1 MGASREPSKSV
12 TRFFR
17 YWRTTTVL
25 DREVIDAVV
34 SDEHLPVSTPLRDA
48 LDEWPGTHYWSEREG
63 RDRLVL
69 IRAVRP
75 SPRERWWFHTLLF
88 VITFA
93 TVWMAGAMLIGPSV
107 RLSSIIGVVPTELWQ
122 SLNSWVNDAIP
133 ALGFAAALMGV
144 LLIHELGH
152 YVVAKRYHINA
163 SPPFFLP
170 APPQINF
177 IGTFGAFIRLRS
189 PVVDRRQLLDVGA
202 AGPWA
207 GFVISVAALV
217 FGLANSVP
225 APDLLGETRQF
236 IYINNSPFFL
246 GDSMFMTWLR
256 TAVAGNQTV
265 ELHPMALAG
274 WFGLFV
280 TTLNLLPLGQLDGGH
295 IVYALIGRHQAKV
308 GLLMWYALILLGF
321 QFWGWWLWA
330 GLILILGRGRLAHPS
345 VMEPRRPVP
354 WSRWPLGIATAALFL
369 VTFTPNP
376 LPSLL

>member
-1 MGASREPSKSV
+1 MPSKSV
-12 TRFFR
+12 TPYFR
-17 YWRTTTVL
+17 YWRTTIVM

-34 SDEHLPVSTPLRDA
+34 SASHRGPSDQLRRA
-48 LDEWPGTHYWSEREG
+48 LDAWPGTYYWSDRESP
-63 RDRLVL
+63 DRLVL
-69 IRAVRP
+69 IRATR
-75 SPRERWWFHTLLF
+75 SAPRERWWFHTLLF
-88 VITFA
+88 VMTFG

-107 RLSSIIGVVPTELWQ
+107 RISAVFGVAPADLWSSISGWATQAVP
-122 SLNSWVNDAIP
+122 AF
-133 ALGFAAALMGV
+133 GFAAALMGV
-144 LLIHELGH
+144 LLTHEMGH

-207 GFVISVAALV
+207 GFVISVLALA
-217 FGLANSVP
+217 FGLAHSNA
-225 APDLLGETRQF
+225 APDLIGETRQF
-236 IYINNSPFFL
+236 IYIHNSPFFL
-246 GDSMFMTWLR
+246 GDSFFMTWMRL
-256 TAVAGNQTV
+256 AVAGEHTV

-308 GLLMWYALILLGF
+308 GLLMWYGLIVLGF

-330 GLILILGRGRLAHPS
+330 ALILILGRGRLAHPS
-345 VMEPRRPVP
+345 VMEPHRPVP
-354 WSRWPLGIATAALFL
+354 WSRWPFGLATAILFV